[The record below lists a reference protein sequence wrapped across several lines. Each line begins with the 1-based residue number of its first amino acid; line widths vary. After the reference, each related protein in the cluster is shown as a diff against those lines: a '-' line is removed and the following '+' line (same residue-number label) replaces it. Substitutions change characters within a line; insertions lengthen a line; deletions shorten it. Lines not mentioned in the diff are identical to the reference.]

1 MLYYSNIISDPYP
14 DVIDPVTGDWL
25 PKSYNDVK
33 ADSISRA
40 RRKAEDAM
48 MKSDM
53 KAVASMLSSIL
64 K

>member
-1 MLYYSNIISDPYP
+1 MLHYTSIINDPYP
-14 DVIDPVTGDWL
+14 DVRDPVTGDWL

-33 ADSISRA
+33 SDALARA
-40 RRKAEDAM
+40 EQEL

-53 KAVASMLSSIL
+53 RAVAGMLSSIL